1 MAKKTNNKELVQ
13 VALDSHRWINTP
25 VVYTTFGAN
34 FNRFQQDVMLQVSG
48 HLQEYIKRYL
58 DDARYL
64 KKERPK
70 PIFTSDELARVIPPI
85 HIDLDGLIVGDT
97 HYADIE
103 ESLKSIRELWA
114 KKPVFD
120 EKTGV
125 KTGETWYP
133 VFKKVF
139 VPQRHLDQVGNEYKY
154 NGSDRV
160 LEDGTV
166 EKYVPTRKLGY
177 IEVTINDEVAA
188 WVFDMSQGY
197 FNHLERIAYFCNSA
211 YTTRVYLL
219 LMPFVSRGQMSPMVE
234 YAEVRKRLGMTEP
247 EKKPDET
254 EASADATE
262 QTASAD
268 KAREEKYKKFSQFC
282 KQVLDVA
289 KKDMQRV
296 ADDNKCEIVFDY
308 EPVYRGMRKR
318 GDPDSIRF
326 KVKLT
331 ELGKARWQQ
340 MHRYQVEE
348 PEPSP
353 QDARA
358 DIEPSLFDDAEM
370 MGKEPDYPAELL
382 TSLRSSFGNGQQGYD
397 YYFGKR
403 ARASVDDSHTQ
414 VVLAVPASV
423 KDSIKASAM
432 AMEKIHRSVV
442 DVLGHDA
449 EVLVVPLS

>member
-25 VVYTTFGAN
+25 VVYTTFGTN

-48 HLQEYIKRYL
+48 HLQDYIKRYL
-58 DDARYL
+58 DGARYL
-64 KKERPK
+64 QKERPK

-85 HIDLDGLIVGDT
+85 HIDLDSLGVGDT

-103 ESLKSIRELWA
+103 DSLKSIRELWA

-139 VPQRHLDQVGNEYKY
+139 VPQRHLDQEGNEFKYK
-154 NGSDRV
+154 GSDKV
-160 LEDGTV
+160 LEDGTI

-219 LMPFVSRGQMSPMVE
+219 LMPYVSRGQMSPLVE
-234 YAEVRKRLGMTEP
+234 YTEVRKRLGMTEP
-247 EKKPDET
+247 EKKPASDDDG
-254 EASADATE
+254 EAPKEQTVSADAE
-262 QTASAD
+262 KQD
-268 KAREEKYKKFSQFC
+268 EKYKKFSQFC

-308 EPVYRGMRKR
+308 EPVYRGTRKR

-340 MHRYQVEE
+340 MHRYQVED
-348 PEPSP
+348 PAPAHK
-353 QDARA
+353 DAREM
-358 DIEPSLFDDAEM
+358 EPSLFDEAEM
-370 MGKEPDYPAELL
+370 SGVVETPDYPTQILAF
-382 TSLRSSFGNGQQGYD
+382 LRAAFGNGQQGYD
-397 YYFGKR
+397 YWFGKR
-403 ARASVDDSHTQ
+403 AKASVSDDKQQ

-423 KDSIKASAM
+423 KDSLKASAM
-432 AMEKIHRSVV
+432 LMEKIHRSV
-442 DVLGHDA
+442 A
-449 EVLVVPLS
+449 EVMGHACEVLIV